1 MKAAVKLNRNERAEA
16 VMTLRQ
22 AVSQLTLRA
31 LRLGA
36 SSTEI
41 LDAVGRGIDTAAEI
55 NQKNGPRIVR

>member
-36 SSTEI
+36 SAMEV
-41 LDAVGRGIDTAAEI
+41 LDAVGRGIDSAAEI
-55 NQKNGPRIVR
+55 NQENGPRIVR